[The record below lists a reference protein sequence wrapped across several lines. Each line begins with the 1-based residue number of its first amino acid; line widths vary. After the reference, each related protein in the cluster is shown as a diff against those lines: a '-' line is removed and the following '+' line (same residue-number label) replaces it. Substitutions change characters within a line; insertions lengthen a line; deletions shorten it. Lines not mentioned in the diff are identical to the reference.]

1 MTIRKFVLSTAGAAL
16 ALTLGVAAQAGEAL
30 DLTHWKAEC
39 SKLISWK
46 MDYPTVSMRRSLP
59 DAHAVVDLRINRD
72 GEVLDW
78 RLTRSSGVPLFDRSS
93 ERFGKTVEKLPA
105 LPAEYGADHAY
116 VRVHLL
122 YAETQRGINR
132 LANTVVRMEQVAD
145 EEQNYAFG
153 DQVADAGMMHI
164 SLIGGAS

>member
-16 ALTLGVAAQAGEAL
+16 ALTLGAAAQAGEAL

-46 MDYPTVSMRRSLP
+46 MDYPTITKRLTLP

-72 GEVLDW
+72 GEVLGW
-78 RLTRSSGVPLFDRSS
+78 ELARSSGHAYFDRSS
-93 ERFGKTVEKLPA
+93 RKLGKNLEKLPA
-105 LPAEYGADHAY
+105 LPTSYRADYAQ

-122 YAETQRGINR
+122 YSETQRGINKM
-132 LANTVVRMEQVAD
+132 LDTVVRMEQVAK
-145 EEQNYAFG
+145 EG
-153 DQVADAGMMHI
+153 DVDADNQLADSGEMRI
-164 SLIGGAS
+164 SLISGAS